1 MKSNPLPAF
10 DGAYLERYRRGEL
23 SPAEAHALE
32 KAALED
38 PFLADALEGF
48 RLASLDTTADL
59 SMLRSRLNDRM
70 DANQAVVRQLPKTR
84 FFSPFMRVA
93 AMLFLLIGA
102 GWFSYVF
109 WIGPRE
115 SALANN
121 KAAPPPAA
129 EPRII
134 AESIPG
140 QGPIPPT
147 APPPTPA
154 KEPELVQ
161 NVSDQIIRPAQV
173 PLETREM
180 STDKP
185 EEDLIVKAEEPLA
198 SSETKQIEVVSA
210 NNTVKDLDKV
220 NAEVAQKELDLATSR
235 QATAMTLTAKEKSLK
250 RSKMDIQRADKPE
263 PVAGWAAYEDYLY
276 GNGSRKSV
284 APTASNTVTR
294 WEVLLS
300 FEVDDKG
307 RPTEI
312 RVEES
317 GGTYYDGAAKKL
329 LVEGPDWK
337 PGKPGSRGQLRVH
350 F

>member
-38 PFLADALEGF
+38 TLLADALDGF

-59 SMLRSRLNDRM
+59 SMLRSRLNDRIET
-70 DANQAVVRQLPKTR
+70 NQAVVRQLPKTR

-93 AMLFLLIGA
+93 AMLLLLIGA
-102 GWFSYVF
+102 GWFSYVY
-109 WIGPRE
+109 WIDPRE
-115 SALANN
+115 STLASNAPAPSAVSEQRTFTESSPTQPHTPVAL
-121 KAAPPPAA
+121 PPA
-129 EPRII
+129 PIQPS
-134 AESIPG
+134 ES
-140 QGPIPPT
+140 
-147 APPPTPA
+147 
-154 KEPELVQ
+154 VQ
-161 NVSDQIIRPAQV
+161 YRPDRTIRPIEVQ
-173 PLETREM
+173 LETREM
-180 STDKP
+180 SSNKP
-185 EEDLIVKAEEPLA
+185 EEDLVVKAEEPPAL
-198 SSETKQIEVVSA
+198 SETKQIEVVSA
-210 NNTVKDLDKV
+210 DNTVKDLDKV

>member
-1 MKSNPLPAF
+1 MNSNPLPAF

-32 KAALED
+32 KAALGD
-38 PFLADALEGF
+38 PLLADALDGF
-48 RLASLDTTADL
+48 RMANADTNPDL
-59 SMLRSRLNDRM
+59 IALRSMLNERIEGNPGAVRRLPN
-70 DANQAVVRQLPKTR
+70 TR
-84 FFSPFMRVA
+84 LFSPLMRVA
-93 AMLFLLIGA
+93 AMLLLLIGA
-102 GWFSYVF
+102 GWFSYVY
-109 WIGPRE
+109 WIDPRE
-115 SALANN
+115 STLASN
-121 KAAPPPAA
+121 APAPSPVSDQ
-129 EPRII
+129 RTFS
-134 AESIPG
+134 ESS
-140 QGPIPPT
+140 PT
-147 APPPTPA
+147 QPPTPLA
-154 KEPELVQ
+154 LPPAPVQ
-161 NVSDQIIRPAQV
+161 QPQSVQYRPDRTIRPVEVQ
-173 PLETREM
+173 LKTREM
-180 STDKP
+180 SSNKP
-185 EEDLIVKAEEPLA
+185 QEDLIVKAEEPPA

-210 NNTVKDLDKV
+210 DNTAKDLDKV

-235 QATAMTLTAKEKSLK
+235 QATAMPLTAKEKSLK

-312 RVEES
+312 RLEES

>member
-1 MKSNPLPAF
+1 MKSNPFPAF

-38 PFLADALEGF
+38 PLLADALDGF
-48 RLASLDTTADL
+48 RMASLDTTADL
-59 SMLRSRLNDRM
+59 SMLRSRLNDRIE
-70 DANQAVVRQLPKTR
+70 ANQAAVRQLPKSR

-93 AMLFLLIGA
+93 AILLLLIGT
-102 GWFSYVF
+102 GWFSYVY

-115 SALANN
+115 STLASNIP
-121 KAAPPPAA
+121 APSPISEQPTFTEASPTQPPASVA
-129 EPRII
+129 LPPGPVQQS
-134 AESIPG
+134 ESVKYRPDR
-140 QGPIPPT
+140 T
-147 APPPTPA
+147 
-154 KEPELVQ
+154 
-161 NVSDQIIRPAQV
+161 IRPVEVQ
-173 PLETREM
+173 LETREM
-180 STDKP
+180 SSDKP
-185 EEDLIVKAEEPLA
+185 EEDLVVKAEEPPA

-210 NNTVKDLDKV
+210 DDTVKDLDKV
-220 NAEVAQKELDLATSR
+220 NAEVAQKELDLATNR

-250 RSKMDIQRADKPE
+250 RSKMDNQRADKPE
-263 PVAGWAAYEDYLY
+263 PIPGWAAYEEYLY

-337 PGKPGSRGQLRVH
+337 PGKTKSRGQLRVH